1 MTPKNENFNNNKK
14 NLILKYVFLLKFLF
28 LGAMDTSYVCN
39 VGMGWMQN

>member
-1 MTPKNENFNNNKK
+1 MTPKNENFNKK
-14 NLILKYVFLLKFLF
+14 KTYLILKYVFLLKFFF